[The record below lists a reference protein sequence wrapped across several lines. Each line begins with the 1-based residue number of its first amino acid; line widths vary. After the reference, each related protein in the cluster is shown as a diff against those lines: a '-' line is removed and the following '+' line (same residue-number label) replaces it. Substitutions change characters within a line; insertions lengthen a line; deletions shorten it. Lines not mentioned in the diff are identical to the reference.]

1 MVMVKEK
8 FDNDFGGQMQ
18 KDITIFADGVFCK
31 QISDHTKTKM
41 AAMVEKGYWCGVHPF
56 GYTKVFATDSGT
68 FQNAEKEPPKRLVPD
83 EVEAPLVR
91 HAYEM
96 ALSRSTQADIRE
108 YLNSLTSRKWTVMTV
123 KNLLTNPV
131 YKGDIVF
138 GQWQNVGAYEPVVD
152 GETWEAVQ
160 TIIAARQY
168 RPAREKAD
176 DFTYY
181 LHGRVHCLHCGCP
194 YTQSSAWGRS
204 TRVHYYV
211 CQTTNRTASR
221 GGSGSGNRLCPVGRV
236 NAERVHATVLG
247 YMDHAATHRTFMHKL
262 IAQSGGWGS
271 ADDAQKAL
279 RGQLGKQKQ
288 AIEMRIANY
297 IKAIGE
303 GRMSGALLAALEK
316 VEAEKETVCRQIE
329 EAESAIQ
336 SATIQRPTAGQVQE
350 AWGNIGRVWNVL
362 SEEERADLLSS
373 VVQSVEVT
381 EKESVTLELL
391 PWSHSLGSFAQNHS
405 ERFGLCTPNGSGKV
419 RCCELSSHLISR
431 FRGATALAQDLE
443 APQPRKD

>member
-1 MVMVKEK
+1 MPLKEAGVQVVMVKEK
-8 FDNDFGGQMQ
+8 FDNDLGGQMQ

-336 SATIQRPTAGQVQE
+336 SATIPRPTAGQVQE

-391 PWSHSLGSFAQNHS
+391 PWSHSLGSFAQNYS
-405 ERFGLCTPNGSGKV
+405 ERFGLCTPNGSGG
-419 RCCELSSHLISR
+419 R
-431 FRGATALAQDLE
+431 T
-443 APQPRKD
+443 

>member
-1 MVMVKEK
+1 MPLKEAGVQVVMVKEK
-8 FDNDFGGQMQ
+8 FDNDLGGQMQ

-336 SATIQRPTAGQVQE
+336 SATIPRPTAGQVQE

-405 ERFGLCTPNGSGKV
+405 ERFGLCTPNGSGG
-419 RCCELSSHLISR
+419 R
-431 FRGATALAQDLE
+431 T
-443 APQPRKD
+443 

>member
-1 MVMVKEK
+1 MPLKEAGVQVVMVKEK
-8 FDNDFGGQMQ
+8 FDNDLGGQMQ

-336 SATIQRPTAGQVQE
+336 SATIPRPTAGQVQE

-405 ERFGLCTPNGSGKV
+405 ERFGLCTPSGSGSV
-419 RCCELSSHLISR
+419 RCYELSAHLVS
-431 FRGATALAQDLE
+431 
-443 APQPRKD
+443 

>member
-336 SATIQRPTAGQVQE
+336 SATIPRPTAGQVQE

-405 ERFGLCTPNGSGKV
+405 ERFGLCTPNGSGG
-419 RCCELSSHLISR
+419 R
-431 FRGATALAQDLE
+431 T
-443 APQPRKD
+443 

>member
-1 MVMVKEK
+1 MPLKEAGVQVVMVKEK
-8 FDNDFGGQMQ
+8 FDNDLGGQMQ

-168 RPAREKAD
+168 HPAREKAD

-221 GGSGSGNRLCPVGRV
+221 GGSGSGNRLCPIGRV

-419 RCCELSSHLISR
+419 
-431 FRGATALAQDLE
+431 A
-443 APQPRKD
+443 